1 VLLAEI
7 FASKFKPM
15 SHKVPKCLF
24 PVANIPLILYTLEFL
39 ALNNVK
45 EVYVVSSHDNKV
57 LRDKIDTIKESH
69 MIGKSN
75 NFKITYVKLEQ
86 ANSVASALREVNDSV
101 ELRDDFLVLQGD
113 IVCNADLSGAL
124 RMHYKKKANKEY

>member
-7 FASKFKPM
+7 FDSKFKPM

-57 LRDKIDTIKESH
+57 LKDKIDTIKDSH
-69 MIGKSN
+69 MIGKMN
-75 NFKITYVKLEQ
+75 NFRITYVKLEQ

-113 IVCNADLSGAL
+113 IVCNADLSDAL